1 MDGPELGREA
11 GGGLQV
17 VPVHR
22 PAVADRVGD
31 GFSLIK
37 GVIRVTIHQYHPH
50 LLQHCAQSLLVPHVR
65 FELRAVA
72 DVLAGQHPVPVGV
85 LVEPKVEPL
94 VVVHR
99 RPVPAEGVQRVPD
112 LLALQHAARHDVHGP
127 VRPVGHLRQPL
138 LQIRHLL
145 QLGHRVAGGRA
156 VRVDGVRP
164 AHLRGPHHKGVG
176 VVRPGR
182 PQRAVLVDGQVG
194 QQGVGR
200 VDVLHRGHGQVRPAA
215 VRNVVLAVRGAE
227 VVRREERPVVEPHKA
242 GPGVQERLHVLHV
255 VPVGQRQRRVHG
267 LKTLFKQQREC

>member
-22 PAVADRVGD
+22 PAVAHGIGD
-31 GFSLIK
+31 GLLLGHSPRAEDLIPNPDRGK
-37 GVIRVTIHQYHPH
+37 EGV
-50 LLQHCAQSLLVPHVR
+50 QSRLVLLVR
-65 FELRAVA
+65 GKLWAVA
-72 DVLAGQHPVPVGV
+72 AVVAVQQLVAEGV
-85 LVEPKVEPL
+85 LVQRKVEPL
-94 VVVHR
+94 VLVHR
-99 RPVPAEGVQRVPD
+99 GVVPAQRIKLVPRA
-112 LLALQHAARHDVHGP
+112 LALQHAARHDVHGP

-182 PQRAVLVDGQVG
+182 PQRAVLVDRQVG

-227 VVRREERPVVEPHKA
+227 VVRREERPVVEPHEA